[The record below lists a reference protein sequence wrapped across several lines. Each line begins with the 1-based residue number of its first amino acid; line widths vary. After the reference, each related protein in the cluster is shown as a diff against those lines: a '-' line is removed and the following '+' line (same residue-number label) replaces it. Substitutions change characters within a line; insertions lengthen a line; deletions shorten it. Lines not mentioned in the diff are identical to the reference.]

1 MDEPVISPVVGK
13 VLSIK
18 VKEGE
23 YVKENDVVLTMD
35 VLKLETEI
43 VAPKSG
49 KIKEIKV
56 KTGDQVELGST
67 LMTIDVEG

>member
-1 MDEPVISPVVGK
+1 MEEPVRSPVAGK

-18 VKEGE
+18 VKEGD
-23 YVKENDVVLTMD
+23 YVKENDVILTMD

-49 KIKEIKV
+49 KIKEVKV
-56 KTGDQVELGST
+56 APGDQVELGAT
-67 LMTIDVEG
+67 LIVIEG